1 MLRMVLFG
9 LLIPFGVGV
18 LAAMELR
25 APARSAA
32 VAVQPAAELGAGI
45 SEPRGAFA
53 KSSQFES
60 TAQFETTD
68 QFERTGQLEK
78 ADRLDV
84 AAASSE
90 TPAQPASIDERFPPP
105 QGISVG
111 PSVPPRVINRDRRDP
126 KPKKVTAAAAPTS
139 KPKKAAV
146 KQATI
151 SERRKPAGNA
161 ESCRLS
167 AFGGLRRALGL
178 AGCEI

>member
-1 MLRMVLFG
+1 MLRMMLLG
-9 LLIPFGVGV
+9 LLIPLGVGV

-45 SEPRGAFA
+45 SEPRVAFA
-53 KSSQFES
+53 KP
-60 TAQFETTD
+60 AQSETTD
-68 QFERTGQLEK
+68 QFDRTGQLEK

-84 AAASSE
+84 ATASSDA
-90 TPAQPASIDERFPPP
+90 PAQPASIDERFPPP

-111 PSVPPRVINRDRRDP
+111 PSEPPRVINRDRRDP

-151 SERRKPAGNA
+151 SERRKPASNT